1 MGKGDSDVPGK
12 APRKSKA
19 AKAATK
25 HVRTEATLRPMN
37 AIALAMSQEK
47 TSTQTTSTATPPRS
61 SGAPTCATCP

>member
-25 HVRTEATLRPMN
+25 HVRKATLRPMN